1 MATVLELLTLTT
13 DYFAK
18 KEIESPRLN
27 AELLLSHVLEC
38 KRLDLYLWYDKPV
51 GDKEVTAYR
60 EAVRQRGLR
69 VPLQYITGTTE
80 FYGMKFK
87 VNAHTLIPRP
97 ETELLV
103 EHVLS
108 IAKNMNVSS
117 ILDIGTGSGNIAIA
131 LARELPDARV
141 TAVDVS
147 DDAILMAKENA
158 ETYAVENPVA
168 FLQLDIAADA
178 VQLPGTYNIIVSNP
192 PYVSFDEYQKLQ
204 KEVVEY
210 EPKNAV
216 TDFGDGLKFYR
227 IISKLAAASLN
238 SGGLIF
244 FEMGYGQAAD
254 IQALLSNDG
263 FTGIEIFKDYQGIE
277 RVIKGEKQ

>member
-51 GDKEVTAYR
+51 GDKEVVAYR
-60 EAVRQRGLR
+60 EVVRQRGLR

-87 VNAHTLIPRP
+87 VNTHTLIPRP

-108 IAKNMNVSS
+108 FAKNINASS

-131 LARELPDARV
+131 LARELPETRV

-178 VQLPGTYNIIVSNP
+178 VQLPGMYNIIVSNP

-238 SGGLIF
+238 PGGLLF

-254 IQALLSNDG
+254 IQVLLSDDG

>member
-51 GDKEVTAYR
+51 GDKEVVAYR

-87 VNAHTLIPRP
+87 VNTHTLIPRP

-108 IAKNMNVSS
+108 FAKNMNVSS

-131 LARELPDARV
+131 LARELPEARV

-178 VQLPGTYNIIVSNP
+178 VQLPGTYSIIVSNP
-192 PYVSFDEYQKLQ
+192 PYVSFDEYQRLQ

-210 EPKNAV
+210 EPKHAV

-238 SGGLIF
+238 PGGLLF

-263 FTGIEIFKDYQGIE
+263 FTGIEVFKDYQGIE

>member
-13 DYFAK
+13 DYFTK

-51 GDKEVTAYR
+51 GEKEVTAYR
-60 EAVRQRGLR
+60 EVVRQRGLH

-108 IAKNMNVSS
+108 FAKNMNTAS

-131 LARELPDARV
+131 LARELPEVRV
-141 TAVDVS
+141 TAIDVS
-147 DDAILMAKENA
+147 DDAIHMAKENA
-158 ETYAVENPVA
+158 EAYAVENPVL
-168 FLQLDIAADA
+168 FVQLDVASDGA
-178 VQLPGTYNIIVSNP
+178 QLPAMYDVIVSNP
-192 PYVSFDEYQKLQ
+192 PYVSFDEYRKLQ

-210 EPKNAV
+210 EPKHAV

-227 IISKLAAASLN
+227 IISKLASSALN
-238 SGGLIF
+238 ARGLLI
-244 FEMGYGQAAD
+244 FEMGFGQAAD
-254 IQALLSNDG
+254 IQAILISDG
-263 FTGIEIFKDYQGIE
+263 FTDIEIFKDYQGIE
-277 RVIKGEKQ
+277 RVVKGKKQ

>member
-27 AELLLSHVLEC
+27 AELLLSHVLDC

-51 GDKEVTAYR
+51 GEKEVTAYR
-60 EAVRQRGLR
+60 EAVRRRGLR
-69 VPLQYITGTTE
+69 VPLQYITGSTE

-87 VNAHTLIPRP
+87 VNEHTLIPRP

-103 EHVLS
+103 EHVVTF
-108 IAKNMNVSS
+108 AKSMNASS
-117 ILDIGTGSGNIAIA
+117 ILDIGTGSGNIAVT
-131 LARELPDARV
+131 LAKELIDTRV
-141 TAVDVS
+141 TAIDVS

-158 ETYAVENPVA
+158 ETYAVENPIIFRQV
-168 FLQLDIAADA
+168 DIAAES
-178 VQLPGTYNIIVSNP
+178 VQLSDMYDIIVSNP
-192 PYVSFDEYQKLQ
+192 PYVSMDEYQKLQ

-210 EPKNAV
+210 EPKQAV
-216 TDFGDGLKFYR
+216 TDFGDGLKFYK
-227 IISKLAAASLN
+227 IISRLAAASLN
-238 SGGLIF
+238 AGGLLF

-254 IQALLSNDG
+254 IQTILAGDG
-263 FTGIEIFKDYQGIE
+263 FAEVEIFKDYQGIE
-277 RVIKGEKQ
+277 RVIKGRKQ

>member
-13 DYFAK
+13 DYFVK

-38 KRLDLYLWYDKPV
+38 KRLDLYLCYDKPV
-51 GDKEVTAYR
+51 GDKETSAYR

-69 VPLQYITGTTE
+69 VPLQYITGSTE

-103 EHVLS
+103 EHVL
-108 IAKNMNVSS
+108 AFVKNQNVSS

-131 LARELPDARV
+131 LAKELLETRV
-141 TAVDVS
+141 TAIDVS
-147 DDAILMAKENA
+147 DEAILMAKENA
-158 ETYAVENPVA
+158 ETYAVENPVT
-168 FLQLDIAADA
+168 FVQMDVSADN
-178 VQLPGTYNIIVSNP
+178 VQLPGMYDVIVSNP

-210 EPKNAV
+210 EPKHAV
-216 TDFGDGLKFYR
+216 TDFGDGLKFYK
-227 IISKLAAASLN
+227 IISKLASSSLHAN
-238 SGGLIF
+238 GLLF
-244 FEMGYGQAAD
+244 FEMGYGQSTD
-254 IQALLSNDG
+254 IQAVMVRDG
-263 FTGIEIFKDYQGIE
+263 FADIEIFKDYQGIE
-277 RVIKGEKQ
+277 RVIKGRKD